1 MFDAVTKNC
10 RAGMCLKECVDV
22 VKTARKNPCYSGSLV
37 DRLVDDMTD
46 RMDQNEASMFMGFLL
61 KLTSCDKEIAAMD
74 TMDNDTSGAAT
85 GLAGGLSA
93 VDLFISVAL
102 IATVKLIA

>member
-37 DRLVDDMTD
+37 DRLVDDMYD

-61 KLTSCDKEIAAMD
+61 KLTSCDKEIAAMEA
-74 TMDNDTSGAAT
+74 MDNDTSGVAA
-85 GLAGGLSA
+85 GLAGGLHL
-93 VDLFISVAL
+93 VVAL
-102 IATVKLIA
+102 ACVILLATVK